1 MNRISALS
9 NVFVLCRSFDLT
21 VFSPCVFS
29 HFLSTV
35 DYSMLALDIF
45 NSESMNSS
53 KAARQQSCD
62 QRTWLSVSK
71 GLMTLGRAHW
81 SMTIQS
87 PAMAASTCGQSHTAA
102 THTGQNTLNQRSND
116 ANEKRFCALTFSWQE
131 NSNSVHVVYC
141 ALQTKQGSLFCIRT
155 RWTKSACCLFNS
167 HIYGFL
173 LPSSVHRKNNS
184 PLFMLCPNWTVYTN
198 CKYIHI

>member
-1 MNRISALS
+1 MY
-9 NVFVLCRSFDLT
+9 FLT
-21 VFSPCVFS
+21 FYRRWTTACLLLIFSIVNQW
-29 HFLSTV
+29 T
-35 DYSMLALDIF
+35 
-45 NSESMNSS
+45 
-53 KAARQQSCD
+53 AARQQSCD

-173 LPSSVHRKNNS
+173 LPSSVHHKNNS

>member
-1 MNRISALS
+1 
-9 NVFVLCRSFDLT
+9 
-21 VFSPCVFS
+21 
-29 HFLSTV
+29 
-35 DYSMLALDIF
+35 
-45 NSESMNSS
+45 
-53 KAARQQSCD
+53 
-62 QRTWLSVSK
+62 
-71 GLMTLGRAHW
+71 MTLGRAHW

-87 PAMAASTCGQSHTAA
+87 PAMAASTCGQSHAAA

-141 ALQTKQGSLFCIRT
+141 ALQTKQESLFCIRT
-155 RWTKSACCLFNS
+155 HWTKSACCLFNS

-184 PLFMLCPNWTVYTN
+184 LHAVSQLNCVYQLQVYTHLN
-198 CKYIHI
+198 ICIWLCTNLEYFSFISILIRRSQNFLSL